1 MSILVSFHIPLG
13 SADEKEPSGDVFSSL
28 LHPSL
33 PALNRPVPPLAS
45 LHYFA
50 QEGDDEKRLRL
61 EMGFTTSSDPVVE
74 ADDMEVDNEPIPI
87 PQARGTIPR
96 PNVSVFTEDSAS
108 PITGGTTKTG
118 PAPLTSDL
126 TLHSIDPI
134 EVIPHANITA
144 PIAAAKP
151 QMTDGIAP
159 LPRIPSEHGMG
170 QAAIHA
176 PLQAGSL
183 IGHPAMKGDGIK
195 RPRSDSVGGEG
206 GDEKGEKVKAVV
218 PEQAFTGGD
227 DEDEPLPEMDS
238 DMDLSDE
245 DEGEEDE

>member
-1 MSILVSFHIPLG
+1 
-13 SADEKEPSGDVFSSL
+13 
-28 LHPSL
+28 
-33 PALNRPVPPLAS
+33 
-45 LHYFA
+45 
-50 QEGDDEKRLRL
+50 
-61 EMGFTTSSDPVVE
+61 MGFTTSSDPIVE
-74 ADDMEVDNEPIPI
+74 ADDMEVDNDNEPIPI
-87 PQARGTIPR
+87 PQTRGTIAR
-96 PNVSVFTEDSAS
+96 PNVSVFMEDSAS

-144 PIAAAKP
+144 PIAVSKP
-151 QMTDGIAP
+151 QMSDSTAP

-183 IGHPAMKGDGIK
+183 IGHPAMKGDGTK
-195 RPRSDSVGGEG
+195 RPRSYSTGE
-206 GDEKGEKVKAVV
+206 DDMSKGNEEGEENVKGKAVV

-245 DEGEEDE
+245 DEDEEDE

>member
-1 MSILVSFHIPLG
+1 
-13 SADEKEPSGDVFSSL
+13 
-28 LHPSL
+28 
-33 PALNRPVPPLAS
+33 
-45 LHYFA
+45 
-50 QEGDDEKRLRL
+50 
-61 EMGFTTSSDPVVE
+61 MGFTTSSDPIVE
-74 ADDMEVDNEPIPI
+74 PDDMEVDNDNHPIPI
-87 PQARGTIPR
+87 PQTRGTIAR

-126 TLHSIDPI
+126 TLHAIDPI
-134 EVIPHANITA
+134 EVIPHANITG
-144 PIAAAKP
+144 PIAVSKP
-151 QMTDGIAP
+151 QMSDSTAP

-183 IGHPAMKGDGIK
+183 IGHPAMKGDGTK
-195 RPRSDSVGGEG
+195 RPRSDSVGEEG

-245 DEGEEDE
+245 EEGEEDE